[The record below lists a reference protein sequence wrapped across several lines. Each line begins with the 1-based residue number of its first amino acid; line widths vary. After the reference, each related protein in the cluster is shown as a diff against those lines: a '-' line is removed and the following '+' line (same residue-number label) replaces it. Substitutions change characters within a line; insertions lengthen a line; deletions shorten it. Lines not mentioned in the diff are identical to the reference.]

1 MSTPVWFVKL
11 LQKLY
16 PARFSLA
23 KATHFHPVGRLIDRL
38 LFYGDDIVYL
48 PKDRAVIAVNSPLE
62 PPESM
67 VLPSQ
72 VVDHFIR
79 QARVHWIMN
88 FCICRAAEK
97 CKNYPIEYG
106 CLFLGE
112 AALGINPK
120 LGRRVSQEEALDY
133 VRRCRE
139 AGLVHLIGRNKLDTI
154 WLNIGPGSR
163 LLTICNCCPCCC
175 LWRILP
181 HITPDIGSKVT
192 RMPGVQVA
200 VSDRCVGCGACAQGV
215 CFVDAIRMVDGR
227 AVIGDGCRGCGRCVE
242 MCPAQ
247 AIDLTIADP
256 TFVEQT
262 IRRITPLVDLS

>member
-11 LQKLY
+11 LQRIY
-16 PARFSLA
+16 PSRFYLA
-23 KATHFHPVGRLIDRL
+23 KATHIRPIGRLTDRL
-38 LFYGDDIVYL
+38 LFHGDDIVYL
-48 PKDRAVIAVNSPLE
+48 PSDRAVVAVNALLDSPD
-62 PPESM
+62 SM

-88 FCICRAAEK
+88 FCICRASEK
-97 CKNYPIEYG
+97 CKDYPIEYG

-120 LGRRVSQEEALDY
+120 LGRRVSQDEALDY
-133 VRRCRE
+133 VRRCRD
-139 AGLVHLIGRNKLDTI
+139 AGLVHLIGRNKLDTV
-154 WLNIGPGSR
+154 WLNIGPGSK

-181 HITPDIGSKVT
+181 HITPEIGNKIT
-192 RMPGVQVA
+192 RMPGVQVS
-200 VSDRCVGCGACAQGV
+200 VSDHCMGCGACAEGV
-215 CFVDAIRMVDGR
+215 CFVDAIRIVEGR
-227 AVIGDGCRGCGRCVE
+227 AVIGGACRGCGRCVE

-247 AIDLTIADP
+247 AIDLTITDTP
-256 TFVEQT
+256 LVEQT
-262 IRRITPLVDLS
+262 IRRIAPLVDLS